1 LLYCQVIGDFFIFLF
16 LGLAALVVD
25 TTIEAVAFNMGKW
38 ETANSNDPLQYALD
52 CHGHAHFLLTSSAF
66 SALQDYAQYRPLIGR
81 FRDPDGHLE
90 DDCRELE
97 TARLLGIEG
106 DLLRIDMAEVKNN
119 IALILQLLQA
129 KKE

>member
-1 LLYCQVIGDFFIFLF
+1 MLYCQVIGDFFIFLF

-66 SALQDYAQYRPLIGR
+66 NALQAHTQYRPLIGR